1 MELPDFLKDETTRSI
16 LTWLGTG
23 IATVVGAA
31 WGVYK
36 FRNAK
41 SKSNLKPSVSASS
54 GSISAGR
61 DIRDNKIEMHS
72 GRKR

>member
-1 MELPDFLKDETTRSI
+1 MELPDYLKDETTRSI

-23 IATVVGAA
+23 VATVVGGIWAA
-31 WGVYK
+31 YK
-36 FRNAK
+36 FRNTKEK
-41 SKSNLKPSVSASS
+41 SDLKPSVSANN

-72 GRKR
+72 GRER